1 MSAENDEA
9 HVGAPGT
16 AGTVSAPGTAG
27 RPGAAGSAG
36 SLGTA
41 GAASTPGAA
50 GSPVEISDPLALR
63 ALAHPARIAIL
74 EHLVLEGPATAT
86 QCAEIAGLSPTA
98 CSYHL
103 RALAKYGFVE
113 EDASAAVD
121 GRHRPWRA
129 KVVAVSFGEKA
140 DTPPAVRAAGRAVR
154 DSLLQRV
161 AELRD
166 LHYEQEPT
174 LPPEWRE
181 VGGMT
186 QDVMHVTAA
195 ELAELRQKVFELTT
209 AYRRL
214 SPDERPPGARRVH
227 ATFEVFP
234 WPQDAWGREAARGA
248 QEDEQGENGG

>member
-1 MSAENDEA
+1 MSAEND
-9 HVGAPGT
+9 GAS
-16 AGTVSAPGTAG
+16 ASAPGPPV
-27 RPGAAGSAG
+27 PGA
-36 SLGTA
+36 
-41 GAASTPGAA
+41 
-50 GSPVEISDPLALR
+50 PVEISDPLALR

-74 EHLVLEGPATAT
+74 EYLVLEGPATAT

-129 KVVAVSFGEKA
+129 KVVAVTFGEKA

-166 LHYEQEPT
+166 LHYEQERT
-174 LPPEWRE
+174 LPLE
-181 VGGMT
+181 VAQGRRDQPRRT
-186 QDVMHVTAA
+186 ARHRRRTRRAAA
-195 ELAELRQKVFELTT
+195 EGLRAHHGLPQARAGRAAAWGT
-209 AYRRL
+209 
-214 SPDERPPGARRVH
+214 PGARHV
-227 ATFEVFP
+227 
-234 WPQDAWGREAARGA
+234 RGVPVA
-248 QEDEQGENGG
+248 G